1 MSTIAH
7 QQWKSIAKRTE
18 YRQWV
23 WRYVQDVAPEGWGW
37 CLRPGGLV
45 LFDTDGSERGRFG
58 NRQAGAGRVL
68 LDDEEY
74 FTLAEWVAWCRG
86 IPEIEAQAQIE
97 QEATAE
103 LAVLDA
109 AKTYTVD
116 QTPWGMVQERTGTDS
131 FLGPLRTGVNV
142 IYGVQADVALDLLL
156 EEARKRQIVV
166 ACVQELALDNGAAE
180 RIIRTKGEAQGLVVL
195 RQGPRGSVF
204 SRERW
209 RRIAVELIRPLVR
222 AGWVIVLRGEERRRR
237 DGDVEVHGVSVE
249 HLRGDPCF
257 FAQCS
262 LVSCS
267 SFADVHMAAETLVW
281 ASDRAE
287 ETVPIESRLEY
298 RQEVAAM
305 TVRRRGVAK
314 PEKEKVGRG
323 SVSPDGPG
331 AGSGEPEGS
340 AGDLVETEADGSVSG
355 DVRETVEEL
364 QLFTVDGPTGCDSP
378 QGRIT
383 PVPDVPEF
391 REEPERDSE
400 IIVGYRGTDDLLTRV
415 WIILARKQV
424 VAYDS
429 GTLWVLTAE
438 GQWVNAEEDIKH
450 LRWRLY
456 NEICWTDYAD
466 GRRYGRRVAHR
477 ALLELADLMVLM
489 PEKRLDP
496 RPQARDGRVVK
507 ITEMEPLI
515 GRIVA
520 LDTETSG
527 PGDDGPLDPR
537 KNFIELVQINDGV
550 RTQLMT
556 TRGCT
561 TEEITEGF
569 RKIFEH
575 ADVVVGHNLS
585 FDLPTIWAKTQV
597 MPKAVFDTM
606 IAAAILKIATQKTY
620 GGAVNKGLGLAQVAE
635 KYLGVKI
642 SKEQQRSDWGAEWT
656 VEQLEYAARDV
667 QYLHALM
674 EKQIEELNKLDAGA
688 TANAIGLKNRVA
700 RLEMA
705 MVLVMVEAT
714 VRGIPVNLV
723 EVERQIQEAHKAE
736 MAAEEAF
743 HKQYPLV
750 QNINSAPQIKQAF
763 AEDGVVLPD
772 LTAETVN
779 QYLWHPGVRLY
790 SEYKTAVQVY
800 RNLKRYREE
809 VVYPSWYVIGAGS
822 GRMSSSGPGVQNVP
836 KVIKPKF
843 YSPSLTIVK
852 ADYPAI
858 ESRLAAV
865 YAGEQGLI
873 EAFNAGEDIH
883 VLTASKVMGKDKTE
897 VQKSERQLAKALNY
911 GLLYGVGA
919 ARFAAAANADY
930 GLSIT
935 VEQAS
940 EFREKFFDA
949 YPALREWHHKT
960 AQALRSGKGMRG
972 RTLFGRVMAQGEED
986 YTDALNYPIQGS
998 GADLLKLAAVKVWQD
1013 LKAFEG
1019 RARILNLVH
1028 DEIVVAVMD
1037 PAVKAQVA
1045 MVVRDAMEE
1054 AARKLMPQV
1063 KTPVEVD
1070 IVDAEQPGLLE
1081 LM

>member
-1 MSTIAH
+1 MYVGWCWRQA
-7 QQWKSIAKRTE
+7 QE
-18 YRQWV
+18 Y
-23 WRYVQDVAPEGWGW
+23 APEGWSWVVVSGTPELQDEDGYTVG
-37 CLRPGGLV
+37 CLKYCGSGVQVVLEEGLKYSLV
-45 LFDTDGSERGRFG
+45 
-58 NRQAGAGRVL
+58 
-68 LDDEEY
+68 
-74 FTLAEWVAWCRG
+74 EWVAEVEGCS
-86 IPEIEAQAQIE
+86 EYEAQGRCH
-97 QEATAE
+97 EAWQMAE
-103 LAVLDA
+103 GMLRNEACREVVEDA
-109 AKTYTVD
+109 
-116 QTPWGMVQERTGTDS
+116 WGVTRARPGRS
-131 FLGPLRTGVNV
+131 RVLGPLHEGVTV
-142 IYGVQADVALDLLL
+142 VYGPGSETAIRQVAMEAD
-156 EEARKRQIVV
+156 KRGYVV
-166 ACVQELALDNGAAE
+166 AWVQELSDNGVRACRGLADVNENQPVVVVVSRIGPGNYYTWSYWREMMARWVGPWVAA
-180 RIIRTKGEAQGLVVL
+180 GHLVVL
-195 RQGPRGSVF
+195 RGWERTRG
-204 SRERW
+204 RHMGG
-209 RRIAVELIRPLVR
+209 AVE
-222 AGWVIVLRGEERRRR
+222 
-237 DGDVEVHGVSVE
+237 VSSAD
-249 HLRGDPCF
+249 LRGDPLF
-257 FAQCS
+257 YAHS
-262 LVSCS
+262 
-267 SFADVHMAAETLVW
+267 TLVFCPDRRRV
-281 ASDRAE
+281 DRASE
-287 ETVPIESRLEY
+287 ALACETVADSVVSDGVPVESRISYQRE
-298 RQEVAAM
+298 EVAM
-305 TVRRRGVAK
+305 VVQKRGTAGGGKKRVPKVAV
-314 PEKEKVGRG
+314 PEAVVVPEMAVDAVEVSECSRD
-323 SVSPDGPG
+323 SVEDPQP
-331 AGSGEPEGS
+331 
-340 AGDLVETEADGSVSG
+340 VEDATAVHLFQ
-355 DVRETVEEL
+355 VEE
-364 QLFTVDGPTGCDSP
+364 PTGCDSP
-378 QGRIT
+378 QGNIT
-383 PVPDVPEF
+383 PVPDTPEF
-391 REEPERDSE
+391 REEPEHDFE
-400 IIVGYRGTDDLLTRV
+400 VIVRYRTTDELLTRV
-415 WIILARKQV
+415 WIILARKEV

-429 GTLWVLTAE
+429 KTLWVQTEA
-438 GQWVNAEEDIKH
+438 GQWVDAEKDIKH

-456 NEICWTDYAD
+456 NDIRWTDFD
-466 GRRYGRRVAHR
+466 GGRRCGRRVAHR
-477 ALLELADLMVLM
+477 ALLELADLMVLH
-489 PEKRLDP
+489 PETRLEP

-507 ITEMEPLI
+507 ITEMAPLV
-515 GRIVA
+515 GRVVA

-537 KNFIELVQINDGV
+537 KNFIELLQINDGV

-561 TEEITEGF
+561 PEEITEGF
-569 RKIFEH
+569 RKLFDH

-585 FDLPTIWAKTQV
+585 FDLPTIWSKTGLL
-597 MPKAVFDTM
+597 PKAVFDTM
-606 IAAAILKIATQKTY
+606 VAAVILKIATQKTY

-642 SKEQQRSDWGAEWT
+642 SKEQQRSDWAGEWT

-674 EKQIEELNKLDAGA
+674 EKQVVELNKLDSGA
-688 TANAIGLKNRVA
+688 SPNAIGLRNRVA

-705 MVLVMVEAT
+705 MVLVMVEPT

-800 RNLKRYREE
+800 RNLRRYREE

-843 YSPSLTIVK
+843 YNPSLTIVK

-883 VLTASKVMGKDKTE
+883 VLTASRVLGKEKTE

-911 GLLYGVGA
+911 GLLYGVGPA
-919 ARFAAAANADY
+919 KFAASANSDY
-930 GLSIT
+930 GLHIT
-935 VEQAS
+935 VEEAS
-940 EFREKFFDA
+940 EFREKFFEA
-949 YPALREWHHKT
+949 YPALRDWHHKT
-960 AQALRSGKGMRG
+960 AQALRSGKGMKG

-1019 RARILNLVH
+1019 KARLLNLVH

-1037 PAVKAQVA
+1037 PSIKAQVA
-1045 MVVRDAMEE
+1045 VVVRDAMEE

-1063 KTPVEVD
+1063 KTPVDVE
-1070 IVDAEQPGLLE
+1070 IVDADQGLFA
-1081 LM
+1081 